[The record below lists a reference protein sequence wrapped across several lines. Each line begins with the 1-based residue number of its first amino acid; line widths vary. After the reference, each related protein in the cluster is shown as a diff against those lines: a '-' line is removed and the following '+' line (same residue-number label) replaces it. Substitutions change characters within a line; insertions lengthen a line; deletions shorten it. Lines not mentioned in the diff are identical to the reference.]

1 MLKIWLALRER
12 LVVTLLETQELLEGL
27 CDALDESDALGVG
40 EPEPTLDTLVLGEDD
55 PGKVGETVKVGE
67 WEAEGVP
74 DTLLQAVVLCVSD
87 GVEDVERVRVT
98 VAETEALRV
107 AEPDREGLGEAL
119 LLAQT
124 LATMLLLRR
133 ALAVRDTAA
142 LGHCVDASESVCD
155 SVPERLA
162 VELVVGGALPVA
174 QAVAQAQAE
183 AVRDTVGLS
192 LALWVALRE

>member
-1 MLKIWLALRER
+1 MA
-12 LVVTLLETQELLEGL
+12 LLEVQKLLEGL
-27 CDALDESDALGVG
+27 CNALDESDALGVG
-40 EPEPTLDTLVLGEDD
+40 VPETKPDALTVGKRV
-55 PGKVGETVKVGE
+55 PGGVGETVKVGD

-119 LLAQT
+119 LLAQL

-142 LGHCVDASESVCD
+142 LGHCVDVD
-155 SVPERLA
+155 
-162 VELVVGGALPVA
+162 VGGTLPVA